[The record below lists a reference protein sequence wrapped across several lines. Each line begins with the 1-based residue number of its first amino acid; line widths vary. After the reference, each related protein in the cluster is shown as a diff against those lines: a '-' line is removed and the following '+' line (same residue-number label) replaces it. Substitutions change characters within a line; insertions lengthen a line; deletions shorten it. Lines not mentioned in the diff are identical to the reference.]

1 MCGGGKSLEEV
12 FHVFMD
18 QRMFT
23 QMIIKIVKLF
33 YRRQRS
39 VQKQVGDFDEA

>member
-18 QRMFT
+18 QRVFT
-23 QMIIKIVKLF
+23 QMIIEIIKLLCG
-33 YRRQRS
+33 RQCS
-39 VQKQVGDFDEA
+39 VQKQVGDFNEA